1 MVLTKLMKHLNSKR
15 EFNPNSKEDLRVFK
29 TWIETRS
36 WGNEGCPFEIEWPW
50 NSVPDMIQYKIAE
63 AAVARIR

>member
-1 MVLTKLMKHLNSKR
+1 MILNKLIKQRNTKR
-15 EFNPNSKEDLRVFK
+15 EFDPNSRADMRVFK

-36 WGNEGCPFEIEWPW
+36 WGDTGCPFEIEWPW

-63 AAVARIR
+63 AAVARIK

>member
-1 MVLTKLMKHLNSKR
+1 MSLLYLRSRPIVAFDANNSEHR
-15 EFNPNSKEDLRVFK
+15 RYYRQF
-29 TWIETRS
+29 IETRS